1 MLASLFIAY
10 LSFFICSLTQP
21 LIFIYWA
28 CIPHSVLHS
37 RAYSFFSLSLSFNH
51 ILYSVNFALLVCNS
65 VAYSFIFLTKFFSHS
80 LFRSLFHSHFS
91 VHLLLTHS
99 LTLIRTLSPL
109 SFSPKHLFTHL
120 RSFIIHSAFFFFLLS
135 FTCSLIYSFAL
146 TLTHSYSMVHSRTHS
161 STFLSSLSVLTLTQ
175 ALTHSCIDLSSP
187 FTRIHSASLQS

>member
-120 RSFIIHSAFFFFLLS
+120 RSFIIHSAFFFFFYSALL
-135 FTCSLIYSFAL
+135 
-146 TLTHSYSMVHSRTHS
+146 THS